1 MSKSLA
7 KPQKTVNP
15 KSTESRAI
23 SKLDRLNF
31 CRGDKD
37 AKRILSKLP
46 TTNDKVAMREY
57 MEKSVFVSPNCC
69 IIIDGAL
76 VIKQKTMPYKSPLAM
91 PIETTFIIVLLIRA
105 TVSLK
110 TFSVAGGMY

>member
-1 MSKSLA
+1 
-7 KPQKTVNP
+7 
-15 KSTESRAI
+15 
-23 SKLDRLNF
+23 
-31 CRGDKD
+31 
-37 AKRILSKLP
+37 
-46 TTNDKVAMREY
+46 MREY

-110 TFSVAGGMY
+110 TFSVAGGMYWASLWETEKSKIKAKRPNTKTK